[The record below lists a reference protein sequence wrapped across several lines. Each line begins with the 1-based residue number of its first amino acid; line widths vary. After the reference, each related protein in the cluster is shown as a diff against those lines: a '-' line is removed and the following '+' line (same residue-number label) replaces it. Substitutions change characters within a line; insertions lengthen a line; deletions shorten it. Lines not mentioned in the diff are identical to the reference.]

1 MGSYYIPSNNL
12 KGESRILYIFTAK
25 SLIFTAVGAF
35 IGLIFYFLL
44 GVILKIP
51 IIGIVLIA
59 LFALIGFIVA
69 TVKMPTNGTSKIAK
83 NVGGDSIDD
92 IIKRYILFKK
102 NNKVYSYAVPRKEP
116 DYKSALDNLSVNK
129 IIEKVTLSSNENTKT
144 EKQKKKE
151 DK

>member
-35 IGLIFYFLL
+35 VGLIFYFIF
-44 GVILKIP
+44 GVILG
-51 IIGIVLIA
+51 IGILGYISIA
-59 LFALIGFIVA
+59 ICAVIGYVIA
-69 TVKMPTNGTSKIAK
+69 TVKIPAGGCSKLAK

-102 NNKVYSYAVPRKEP
+102 SKKVYTYAVDRQEP
-116 DYKSALDNLSVNK
+116 DYSSALDNFSLDNIMGK
-129 IIEKVTLSSNENTKT
+129 ITGTSKTTKTNTKE
-144 EKQKKKE
+144 EK
-151 DK
+151 

>member
-35 IGLIFYFLL
+35 VGLIFYFIF
-44 GVILKIP
+44 GVILG
-51 IIGIVLIA
+51 IGILGYISIA
-59 LFALIGFIVA
+59 ICAVIGYVIA
-69 TVKMPTNGTSKIAK
+69 TVKIPAGGNSKLAK

-102 NNKVYSYAVPRKEP
+102 SKKVYTYAVDRQEP
-116 DYKSALDNLSVNK
+116 DYSSALDNFSLDNTMGK
-129 IIEKVTLSSNENTKT
+129 ITETYKTTKTNTKE
-144 EKQKKKE
+144 EK
-151 DK
+151 

>member
-35 IGLIFYFLL
+35 VGLIFYFIF
-44 GVILKIP
+44 GVILG
-51 IIGIVLIA
+51 IGILGYISIA
-59 LFALIGFIVA
+59 ICAVIGYVIA
-69 TVKMPTNGTSKIAK
+69 TVKIPAGGNSKLAK

-102 NNKVYSYAVPRKEP
+102 SKKVYTYAVDRQEP
-116 DYKSALDNLSVNK
+116 DYSSALDNFSLDNIMGK
-129 IIEKVTLSSNENTKT
+129 ITGTSKTTKTNTKE
-144 EKQKKKE
+144 EK
-151 DK
+151 